1 MEKNNETEYE
11 RLEAPYETIDET
23 RKELFETIDW
33 KKAVAQLFDIFSD
46 LWKDSNRIFDVTN
59 DWELEQAI
67 RMFAKTLTVN
77 FDDNYQTITAE
88 ALLLKMKYFKAEFAN
103 REVEKLDLT
112 NIEWFSQLLDIYTM
126 IEKQWWMR
134 AKLHAKLMMWLTEEE
149 LDEIEKENML
159 LEEFLEKEKMNE
171 TVAKAYAQEL
181 NEIFS
186 STWGVEFWIWKSRES
201 LKTLWIAE
209 PTDKDVM
216 ELAEYAFNG
225 YLKDIFWIELPPLHF
240 VAIGEDEQEEILKRE
255 LWFAKFYEYILKNQ
269 LPS

>member
-103 REVEKLDLT
+103 REVEKLNLT
-112 NIEWFSQLLDIYTM
+112 SIEWFSQLLDIYTM
-126 IEKQWWMR
+126 IEKQWLMR

-159 LEEFLEKEKMNE
+159 LEEFLEKEKMNM
-171 TVAKAYAQEL
+171 TVAKAYAQEI

-201 LKTLWIAE
+201 LKTLWFAD
-209 PTDKDVM
+209 PTDKEVI

-225 YLKDIFWIELPPLHF
+225 YLKDIFWIELRPLHF
-240 VAIGEDEQEEILKRE
+240 VAKDEDVEDVIKKE
-255 LWFAKFYEYILKNQ
+255 LWFAKLYEYILKNQ
-269 LPS
+269 LPN